1 MSGTENINA
10 GLTEEEQ
17 AAMEDLNAQLE
28 GGSAD
33 DPVWSA
39 DDVVKTGEV
48 YGEKVKEKDDPADD
62 ENKEN
67 QQEALTPEQ
76 EQEKADA
83 DEAAAAQKK
92 IDDDAAAAAAEAAK
106 PQEEAPAR
114 APILVAEAPEGA
126 ESRLTEIATE
136 KAALGVKF
144 DDGDLTTAEYQAEL
158 DKLSKEERTL
168 ERAIDKAQIAQDL
181 ENQRITNERMNE
193 INTFLKEVEIP
204 HDPKNLRFRVLDA
217 AVRDVANDEAN
228 VNLSA
233 REVMQKAY
241 DLCIAEGALVAKAKT
256 PAAVVDEKT
265 TQQPAKQKA
274 PINAPPS
281 LANLPASE
289 VTSTE
294 DNRFAYLNRITDP
307 DKREAAFAKLSA
319 ADQEAYL
326 ATGG

>member
-1 MSGTENINA
+1 MSVTEHINA

-17 AAMEDLNAQLE
+17 AAMAELEAQMADTD
-28 GGSAD
+28 AD
-33 DPVWSA
+33 DPLFDPNA
-39 DDVVKTGEV
+39 VVK
-48 YGEKVKEKDDPADD
+48 DDGTQEDQGKQDQD
-62 ENKEN
+62 EQEEEE
-67 QQEALTPEQ
+67 QEALTPEQ

-83 DEAAAAQKK
+83 DAAAQKK
-92 IDDDAAAAAAEAAK
+92 IDDDAAAAAEAAK

-126 ESRLTEIATE
+126 EARLAEIATA
-136 KAALGVKF
+136 KAELGDKF
-144 DDGDLTTAEYQAEL
+144 DDGDLTSKEYQAEL

-241 DLCIAEGALVAKAKT
+241 DLCIAEGALTPKKGATDPAPAAKT
-256 PAAVVDEKT
+256 DAKT
-265 TQQPAKQKA
+265 TKK
-274 PINAPPS
+274 PIQAPPS

-289 VTSTE
+289 INSTE

>member
-1 MSGTENINA
+1 MSGTEHINA
-10 GLTEEEQ
+10 DLTEEEQ
-17 AAMEDLNAQLE
+17 AAMAELEAQMADTD
-28 GGSAD
+28 AD
-33 DPVWSA
+33 DPLFDPSA
-39 DDVVKTGEV
+39 VVKDDSAQEEQGEQ
-48 YGEKVKEKDDPADD
+48 EQE
-62 ENKEN
+62 EE
-67 QQEALTPEQ
+67 QEALTPEQ

-92 IDDDAAAAAAEAAK
+92 IDDDAAAAAEAAK

-126 ESRLTEIATE
+126 ESRLAEIATA
-136 KAALGVKF
+136 KAALGDKF
-144 DDGDLTTAEYQAEL
+144 DDGDLTSKEYQAEL

-168 ERAIDKAQIAQDL
+168 ERAIDKAQMAQDL
-181 ENQRITNERMNE
+181 ENQRITNERMSE
-193 INTFLKEVEIP
+193 INTFLKEVGIP
-204 HDPKNLRFRVLDA
+204 HDPKNLRFSVLNT
-217 AVRDVANDEAN
+217 AVISVANDEAN
-228 VNLSA
+228 ANLSA

-241 DLCIAEGALVAKAKT
+241 DLCIEEGALVAKAKT
-256 PAAVVDEKT
+256 PAATDTAKKAEPAAKAA
-265 TQQPAKQKA
+265 PAKT

-289 VTSTE
+289 ITNTE
-294 DNRFAYLNRITDP
+294 DNRFAYLNRIADP

>member
-1 MSGTENINA
+1 MSGTDQTNY
-10 GLTEEEQ
+10 GLTDEEQ
-17 AAMEDLNAQLE
+17 AAMAELEAQMADTDATDPLFDPNA
-28 GGSAD
+28 
-33 DPVWSA
+33 
-39 DDVVKTGEV
+39 VVKDDGAKEEQGEQEQDQDKQ
-48 YGEKVKEKDDPADD
+48 EKE
-62 ENKEN
+62 EE
-67 QQEALTPEQ
+67 QEALTPEQ

-92 IDDDAAAAAAEAAK
+92 IDDDAAAAAEAAK

-126 ESRLTEIATE
+126 EARLAEIATA
-136 KAALGVKF
+136 KAELGDKF
-144 DDGDLTTAEYQAEL
+144 DDGDLTSKEYQAEL

-181 ENQRITNERMNE
+181 ENQRITNERMTE

-256 PAAVVDEKT
+256 PAAVVDDKKT

-289 VTSTE
+289 ITNTE

>member
-1 MSGTENINA
+1 MSDADKINA
-10 GLTEEEQ
+10 DLTEEEQ
-17 AAMEDLNAQLE
+17 AAMAELEAQMADTD
-28 GGSAD
+28 AD
-33 DPVWSA
+33 DPLFDPSA
-39 DDVVKTGEV
+39 VVTDAGTQEDQQQAQ
-48 YGEKVKEKDDPADD
+48 EQQQATE
-62 ENKEN
+62 
-67 QQEALTPEQ
+67 QEALTPEQ

-126 ESRLTEIATE
+126 EARLAEIATA
-136 KAALGVKF
+136 KAELGDKF
-144 DDGDLTTAEYQAEL
+144 DDGDLTSKEYQAEL

-241 DLCIAEGALVAKAKT
+241 DLCIAEGALVAKKAPAAADDKKTDPPAKT
-256 PAAVVDEKT
+256 A
-265 TQQPAKQKA
+265 PAKT

>member
-1 MSGTENINA
+1 MSDADKINA
-10 GLTEEEQ
+10 DLTDEEQ
-17 AAMEDLNAQLE
+17 AAMAELEAQMADTD
-28 GGSAD
+28 AD
-33 DPVWSA
+33 DPLFDPSAVVTDSGTQEDQQQAQEQQQA
-39 DDVVKTGEV
+39 DD
-48 YGEKVKEKDDPADD
+48 
-62 ENKEN
+62 
-67 QQEALTPEQ
+67 QEALTPEQ

-126 ESRLTEIATE
+126 EARLAEIATA
-136 KAALGVKF
+136 KAELGDKF
-144 DDGDLTTAEYQAEL
+144 DDGDLTSKEYQAEL

-256 PAAVVDEKT
+256 PAAVVDDKKT

-289 VTSTE
+289 ITNTE